1 MTEVRYSVL
10 PTGGDACRYYLCC
23 EGHATGSQDVCA
35 AVSAIAYTLA
45 GYLANSDTWN
55 VRDLDEGYTEI
66 VFDAIDQKLVGAWEA
81 AVFGL
86 KQLANTFGDYVQVTC
101 IQ

>member
-1 MTEVRYSVL
+1 MTEVRYSIL
-10 PTGGDACRYYLCC
+10 PTGGDATRYYLCC

-35 AVSAIAYTLA
+35 AVSAIVSSLA
-45 GYLANSDTWN
+45 GYLENVEGWSD
-55 VRDLDEGYTEI
+55 RCLDDGYAEI
-66 VFDAIDQKLVGAWEA
+66 VFDTVSERVVGAWEM

-86 KQLANTFGDYVQVTC
+86 KQLAHTFGDFVHVTY

>member
-1 MTEVRYSVL
+1 MTEVRYSKLLKDGV
-10 PTGGDACRYYLCC
+10 PQFYLCC

-35 AVSAIAYTLA
+35 AVSAIVTSLA
-45 GYLANSDTWN
+45 GYLANADIWFTSC
-55 VRDLDEGYTEI
+55 LDEGYAEI
-66 VFDAIDQKLVGAWEA
+66 VFDSDDEKLAGAWGL

-86 KQLANTFGDYVQVTC
+86 KQLENTFGDYIRVVR